1 MSKTTLQGRAD
12 DIADSE
18 VDDQPNIRKI
28 KRQIAEKTAA
38 YDVSCKHAR
47 AVDQRIAKARE
58 DVEEKRHALATIEQQ
73 LPVLA
78 ARGLL
83 ESGAAQVEFVKQVKC
98 MKECRQFL
106 QQFELAEPHFQ
117 MLRKA
122 ANSPVA
128 ALAEEINLFEEKLA
142 KERQRAKLEMAR
154 TIA

>member
-1 MSKTTLQGRAD
+1 MKTNLESKAD

-18 VDDQPNIRKI
+18 VDDHPIIRRI
-28 KRQIAEKTAA
+28 KRQITEKTAA
-38 YDVSCKHAR
+38 YDESRKHAR
-47 AVDQRIAKARE
+47 AVDQRIARARE

-83 ESGAAQVEFVKQVKC
+83 ESGTAQAEFGKQVKC
-98 MKECRQFL
+98 MEEYRQFL

-128 ALAEEINLFEEKLA
+128 ALAEEINLLEEKLA

-154 TIA
+154 AVA